1 MAPRFSKAFQV
12 EVRDAKD
19 RGARKESAYE
29 AKRSESHTNG
39 YPRERERERERERGG
54 REWKKG
60 NAGRRQATKEE
71 RAREGMI
78 KELASE

>member
-39 YPRERERERERERGG
+39 YPREREREREREGG
-54 REWKKG
+54 ARV
-60 NAGRRQATKEE
+60 EE
-71 RAREGMI
+71 RERG
-78 KELASE
+78 KETGDERRASERGHDKRAGE